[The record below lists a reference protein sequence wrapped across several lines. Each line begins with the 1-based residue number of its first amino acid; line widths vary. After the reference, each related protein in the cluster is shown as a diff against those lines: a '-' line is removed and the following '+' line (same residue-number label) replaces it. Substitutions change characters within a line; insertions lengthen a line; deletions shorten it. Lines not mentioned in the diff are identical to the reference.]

1 VSSTPRRRSNPLAR
15 MGILAATVIGAFSL
29 AACKPPTPDQDAF
42 YTPPSPLPAG
52 QPGDVIRSRNAV
64 FTLDPV
70 APTPVPGVKSTQVLY
85 RSTNAL
91 GQANAV
97 SGTVLVPTTPWL
109 GIGQRPLVSWG
120 VGTRGI
126 GDACAPSYTLSQGA
140 DYEMLFVKAA
150 LDRGW
155 AVAVSDYEG
164 LGTPG
169 THTYV
174 VGRSEGRA
182 LLDMARAAIRTPGTG
197 LSANTPVGLIGY
209 SQGGG
214 AAGWAAEMAGT
225 YAPELKIKGTA
236 AGGIPGDLTAV
247 ANFVEGGPVVSLA
260 LLASLGLDAAYPEL
274 NLDSYLNAKGE
285 SLVDEANTL
294 CLTSIDGAK
303 TMFST
308 AFSSRNDYA
317 SPDPLTSP
325 AWQARLAEN
334 KLGSVKP
341 NAPIYQ
347 YHGLVDEMVPYGQ
360 ASDLRR
366 TWCDK
371 GATVTWA
378 PLPGEHVTGM
388 VEGIIPSMDWL
399 SARFAGIPAVGN
411 CLLP

>member
-1 VSSTPRRRSNPLAR
+1 
-15 MGILAATVIGAFSL
+15 
-29 AACKPPTPDQDAF
+29 
-42 YTPPSPLPAG
+42 
-52 QPGDVIRSRNAV
+52 VIRSRNAV

-70 APTPVPGVKSTQVLY
+70 AQTPVPGVKSTQVLY

>member
-1 VSSTPRRRSNPLAR
+1 
-15 MGILAATVIGAFSL
+15 M
-29 AACKPPTPDQDAF
+29 
-42 YTPPSPLPAG
+42 
-52 QPGDVIRSRNAV
+52 
-64 FTLDPV
+64 
-70 APTPVPGVKSTQVLY
+70 
-85 RSTNAL
+85 
-91 GQANAV
+91 
-97 SGTVLVPTTPWL
+97 
-109 GIGQRPLVSWG
+109 
-120 VGTRGI
+120 
-126 GDACAPSYTLSQGA
+126 
-140 DYEMLFVKAA
+140 
-150 LDRGW
+150 
-155 AVAVSDYEG
+155 
-164 LGTPG
+164 
-169 THTYV
+169 
-174 VGRSEGRA
+174 
-182 LLDMARAAIRTPGTG
+182 
-197 LSANTPVGLIGY
+197 
-209 SQGGG
+209 
-214 AAGWAAEMAGT
+214 
-225 YAPELKIKGTA
+225 
-236 AGGIPGDLTAV
+236 
-247 ANFVEGGPVVSLA
+247 VSLA